1 MQEILTY
8 SNYTSMLDVISDSE
22 WELLGDHIIESEDN
36 IVKVRQLVRYHAKQ
50 LSMGII
56 DQTRITTAVSEL
68 LRNMYNYG
76 GGGKVLIETGNV
88 DGNCALI
95 VTCIDEGSGI
105 ENLDLAMSDGYTSGK
120 GMGYG
125 LPGAKRL
132 VDRFEI
138 ESELNKGT
146 IVRIMKWK

>member
-1 MQEILTY
+1 MLQLT
-8 SNYTSMLDVISDSE
+8 SDNNWEELGKHVIETEHD
-22 WELLGDHIIESEDN
+22 
-36 IVKVRQLVRYHAKQ
+36 IVSVRQYIRYHAKE

-76 GGGKVLIETGNV
+76 GGGVVTIEKGVV
-88 DGNCALI
+88 DEKNALI
-95 VTCIDEGSGI
+95 VTCVDQGQGI
-105 ENLDLAMSDGYTSGK
+105 ENIDLALSDGYTSGK

-138 ESELNKGT
+138 KSEINKGT
-146 IVRIMKWK
+146 IVRVMKWK